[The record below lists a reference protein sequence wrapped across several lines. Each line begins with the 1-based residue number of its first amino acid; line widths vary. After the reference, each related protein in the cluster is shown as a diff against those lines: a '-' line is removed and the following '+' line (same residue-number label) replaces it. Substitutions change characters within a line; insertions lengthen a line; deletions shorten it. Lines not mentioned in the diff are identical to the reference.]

1 MTNLSRRSGLTLQ
14 EAASLLSRLEKRSVS
29 TNQVRAVLLLNTRGR
44 TLRPHRHG
52 ETRLY
57 ISDEVAAVR
66 LVLRLR
72 AAGVSPTVARVV
84 VACLRDELSRL
95 WRRPL
100 ALAVTGLSGEI
111 VPLSAERPPG
121 TIAWVPVR
129 DVWVGIDDAI
139 RAVRRAQPEV
149 WQWK

>member
-1 MTNLSRRSGLTLQ
+1 MTNTSRHTGLTLQ
-14 EAASLLSRLEKRSVS
+14 ESASLLSRLEKRAVS

-44 TLRPHRHG
+44 ALEPQPHG
-52 ETRLY
+52 QTRLY
-57 ISDEVAAVR
+57 TSDEVATVR

-100 ALAVTGLSGEI
+100 ALAVTGLRGEI
-111 VPLSAERPPG
+111 VPFRVRRPPG

-129 DVWVGIDDAI
+129 DVWVGI
-139 RAVRRAQPEV
+139 
-149 WQWK
+149 